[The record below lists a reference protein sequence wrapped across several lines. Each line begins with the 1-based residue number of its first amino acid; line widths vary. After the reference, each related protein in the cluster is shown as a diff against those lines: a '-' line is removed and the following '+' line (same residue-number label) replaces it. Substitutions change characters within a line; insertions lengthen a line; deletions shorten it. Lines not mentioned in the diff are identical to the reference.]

1 MNAPETAPETA
12 PAPPPEEHA
21 KPCDIQ
27 ALVPLM
33 EMRNRIGYVYGSEDA
48 AMLLYSIVRR
58 EQPKNL
64 VELGAGL
71 GVCAAWMAQAMKE
84 LGTGGRVWT
93 LDDGSH
99 WEDLAKLKLFLGQLV
114 EVPPFDRINLRDL
127 DYPTYMQRLIEVT
140 GLSNHLSFIHDRLEL
155 SSEDAFYARKYG
167 FLTKPIDT
175 LFIDINRT
183 PDVIVDTLFMFL
195 PHLNESA
202 SIFVDSASSSLASY
216 LFLEK
221 LIDQLNHSKVPRR
234 FLAGQNKDRRRMLIE
249 LVSQRRFTLMH
260 LVERLKRE
268 QNSMA
273 WIRVEPNDYV
283 PHPKTMMKWV

>member
-1 MNAPETAPETA
+1 MVTPTQNTPS
-12 PAPPPEEHA
+12 PPPEEHS
-21 KPCDIQ
+21 KPCDIR

-48 AMLLYSIVRR
+48 AMLLYSLVRR

-71 GVCAAWMAQAMKE
+71 GVSAAWMGQAMKE
-84 LGTGGRVWT
+84 LGAGQVWT
-93 LDDGSH
+93 IDDGSH
-99 WEDLAKLKLFLGQLV
+99 WEDKSKLNLFLGQLLA
-114 EVPPFDRINLRDL
+114 VPPFDRIPREGL
-127 DYPTYMQRLIEVT
+127 DYAGYMNGMIEST
-140 GLSNHLSFIHDRLEL
+140 GLSGQVTFLHDRLEL
-155 SSEDAFYARKYG
+155 SSEEAFYGKKYG
-167 FLTKPIDT
+167 FLSRPIDM

-183 PDVIVDTLFMFL
+183 PDVIIDTLFMFL

-202 SIFVDSASSSLASY
+202 SIFIDSASSSLASY

-234 FLAGQNKDRRRMLIE
+234 FLTGQNKDRRRMLIE

>member
-1 MNAPETAPETA
+1 MQPTETD
-12 PAPPPEEHA
+12 PAPSPEEHS
-21 KPCDIQ
+21 KPCDIR

-48 AMLLYSIVRR
+48 AMLLYSLVRR
-58 EQPKNL
+58 EQPKNV

-71 GVCAAWMAQAMKE
+71 GVSAAWMGQAMKE
-84 LGTGGRVWT
+84 LGAGQLWT
-93 LDDGSH
+93 IDDGSH
-99 WEDLAKLKLFLGQLV
+99 WEEQGKLKLFLGQLLQ
-114 EVPPFDRINLRDL
+114 VPPFNQMAGETL
-127 DYPTYMQRLIEVT
+127 DYAGYMRRMIEVT
-140 GLSNHLSFIHDRLEL
+140 GLSGHVNFIHDRLEL
-155 SSEDAFYARKYG
+155 SSEEAFYAKKYG
-167 FLTKPIDT
+167 FLARPIDA

-183 PDVIVDTLFMFL
+183 PDVIIDTLFMFL

-234 FLAGQNKDRRRMLIE
+234 FLTGQNKDRRRMLID

-260 LVERLKRE
+260 MVERLKRE

-273 WIRVEPNDYV
+273 WIRMEPNDYV
-283 PHPKTMMKWV
+283 PHPKTVMKWV

>member
-1 MNAPETAPETA
+1 MTLSQSDN
-12 PAPPPEEHA
+12 APPPEEHS
-21 KPCDIQ
+21 KPCDIR

-48 AMLLYSIVRR
+48 AMLLYSLVRR
-58 EQPKNL
+58 EQPLNV

-71 GVCAAWMAQAMKE
+71 GVSAAWMGQALKE
-84 LGTGGRVWT
+84 LEKGQIWT

-99 WEDLAKLKLFLGQLV
+99 WEDRSKLNLFLGQLLQ
-114 EVPPFDRINLRDL
+114 VPPFDRIAEAEL
-127 DYPTYMQRLIEVT
+127 DYATYMRRMIEVT
-140 GLSNHLSFIHDRLEL
+140 GLSRQVTFLHDRLEL
-155 SSEDAFYARKYG
+155 SSEEGFYAKKYG
-167 FLTKPIDT
+167 FLARPIDM
-175 LFIDINRT
+175 LFVDINRT
-183 PDVIVDTLFMFL
+183 PDVIIDTLFMFL
-195 PHLNESA
+195 PHLNEGA
-202 SIFVDSASSSLASY
+202 SIFIDSASSSLASY

-221 LIDQLNHSKVPRR
+221 LIDQLNHAKVPRR
-234 FLAGQNKDRRRMLIE
+234 FLAGQNAERRRMLIE

-260 LVERLKRE
+260 MVERLKRE